1 MKCKKLFALALAMV
15 MCVPMS
21 FNALAAQNSTTQA
34 SPATSIEALLGSDF
48 EETFSEQVES
58 RIPAPPL
65 TSIHVYLVNSE
76 QAGQEYIAPY
86 QYATNLDHGGSWI
99 QLITLDVGYSGWREA
114 TFDGNKMDLTDVVPV
129 DTDGDTILDGYLRL
143 WTLDVNFDN
152 GKFIYHAT
160 PEYSGRQYE
169 AWINVI

>member
-34 SPATSIEALLGSDF
+34 SPATSI
-48 EETFSEQVES
+48 
-58 RIPAPPL
+58 
-65 TSIHVYLVNSE
+65 
-76 QAGQEYIAPY
+76 
-86 QYATNLDHGGSWI
+86 
-99 QLITLDVGYSGWREA
+99 
-114 TFDGNKMDLTDVVPV
+114 